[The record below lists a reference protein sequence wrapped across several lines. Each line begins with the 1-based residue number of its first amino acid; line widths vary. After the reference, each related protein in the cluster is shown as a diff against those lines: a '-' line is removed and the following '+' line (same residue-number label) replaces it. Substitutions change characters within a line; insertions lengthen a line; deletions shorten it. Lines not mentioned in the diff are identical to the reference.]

1 MNSTR
6 GNSTSQH
13 FTNGLGYD
21 IFYPIKSESRAAEAL
36 MSFIC
41 DAGIPQTLV
50 TDNANAETDGESGET
65 VKVHH
70 IQQQFVVPHSP
81 W

>member
-6 GNSTSQH
+6 GNSAAQH
-13 FTNGLGYD
+13 FTNGLGNDRLYQ
-21 IFYPIKSESRAAEAL
+21 IKPESRTVEAL
-36 MSFIC
+36 MSFIH
-41 DAGIPQTLV
+41 DAGIPQTLI
-50 TDNANAETDGESGET
+50 TDNDNAETDSERVKT

-70 IQQQFVVPHSP
+70 IQHKFVVPHSP